1 MSTTATTNSAGI
13 ALNTLAAPQAAYTAP
28 TPSTSTQ
35 ATTNVT
41 ITTTASTPNSPT
53 PYLPS
58 GANGSVVPVR
68 RQWSAVNEFV
78 STWVRRSLAA
88 ATFAIAVYYAQR
100 TMRLAIW
107 TARHDYRGDC
117 ADDLSRGFT
126 SPECEVTLARAALP
140 PPVRERGISG
150 IATATDIHGLNLNL
164 CFTAG
169 VSLLSA
175 VCLGSTSEFL
185 MKHTRDRRT
194 RGFAYEQL
202 QVLDSDPIANSA
214 SKALSYTLWYIA
226 SYLVAATI
234 LGVVPRTL
242 LEAFPLIGQLYYRF
256 DQYER
261 GLKRA
266 PCKNKEETGI
276 QLAITVFFG
285 HHWASRL
292 CMMPVS
298 VLVGYAIAH
307 TLWSMP
313 DGRRVIIMLIYFAFN
328 WWACEKLWRTQ
339 FLAELMALL
348 VVLSI
353 ALGGMFWLFW
363 ASFPTLVELG

>member
-1 MSTTATTNSAGI
+1 MSATATTNSAGI
-13 ALNTLAAPQAAYTAP
+13 ALNTLTSPQAAHTSP

-53 PYLPS
+53 PNSPP
-58 GANGSVVPVR
+58 GANGSVVPAR

-88 ATFAIAVYYAQR
+88 ATFAIAVYYAQK
-100 TMRLAIW
+100 TMRLAVW
-107 TARHDYRGDC
+107 TAGHDYRGDC

-126 SPECEVTLARAALP
+126 SPSCDATLARAAIP

-150 IATATDIHGLNLNL
+150 IATATDIQGLNHSL

-194 RGFAYEQL
+194 RRFARGQF

-214 SKALSYTLWYIA
+214 SKALSFTLWYIA

-234 LGVVPRTL
+234 LGVVPCTL
-242 LEAFPLIGQLYYRF
+242 LEAFPLVAQLYYRF

-266 PCKNKEETGI
+266 PGKNKGNTGI
-276 QLAITVFFG
+276 RLAITGFFKN
-285 HHWASRL
+285 HWASGL
-292 CMMPVS
+292 CILPVS
-298 VLVGYAIAH
+298 VLVGYAIAY

-313 DGRRVIIMLIYFAFN
+313 DGWRVIIMLIYFAFN
-328 WWACEKLWRTQ
+328 WWACETLWRTQ